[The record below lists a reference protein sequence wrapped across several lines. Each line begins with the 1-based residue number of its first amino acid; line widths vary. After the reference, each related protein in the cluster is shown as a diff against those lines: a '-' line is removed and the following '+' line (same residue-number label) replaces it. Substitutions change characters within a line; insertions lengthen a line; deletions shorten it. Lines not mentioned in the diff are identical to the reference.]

1 MFKIL
6 SSILVLAS
14 LGIFQSASA
23 QNFVYSPKK
32 DHSSIVEVGRL
43 ITYQSDFLPDDSSDI
58 TFKWKQLQNTIDSAW
73 SYSLC
78 DYQNCYVGI
87 PDSGVMGTLSTA
99 EFRNGI
105 SGMFQ
110 LVLDTDDEPR
120 TATVQLYVYDSRDIS
135 VGDTVTFHLQTI
147 PEDTGSPAGLNLKN
161 IENTVIRPN
170 PAQDQ
175 IFVQADV
182 QEVKLMNI
190 NGQEMAI
197 RPEAKDDGMLIS
209 VGAFDRGI
217 YFLKYEVSGKA
228 YVRKVIL
235 N

>member
-1 MFKIL
+1 
-6 SSILVLAS
+6 
-14 LGIFQSASA
+14 
-23 QNFVYSPKK
+23 
-32 DHSSIVEVGRL
+32 
-43 ITYQSDFLPDDSSDI
+43 
-58 TFKWKQLQNTIDSAW
+58 
-73 SYSLC
+73 
-78 DYQNCYVGI
+78 
-87 PDSGVMGTLSTA
+87 
-99 EFRNGI
+99 
-105 SGMFQ
+105 MFQ

-217 YFLKYEVSGKA
+217 YFLKYEVSVKA